1 MSKKQP
7 KRKSRPGVDEYGRT
21 PLHYAAADG
30 LADEVTR
37 LLSTGADANAQ
48 DDDGWTPLHFAAQ
61 ANSAEITRALLSA
74 GAKTELKDSY
84 GNTPLFRAVFASQG
98 DGAVIRL
105 LLNAGANPNA
115 ANLSDVTPLSLA
127 KSIANYDVS
136 QFFDGL

>member
-7 KRKSRPGVDEYGRT
+7 KRKPRPGVDEYGRT

-30 LADEVTR
+30 LADEVAR

-61 ANSAEITRALLSA
+61 ANSAVVTKTLLSA
-74 GAKTELKDSY
+74 GAATELKDSY
-84 GNTPLFRAVFASQG
+84 GNTPLFRAVFASHG

-105 LLNAGANPNA
+105 LLNAGADPHA
-115 ANLSDVTPLSLA
+115 ANLSDITPLSLA
-127 KSIANYDVS
+127 KSIANYDIT
-136 QFFDGL
+136 QFFDAL

>member
-7 KRKSRPGVDEYGRT
+7 KRKPRPGVDEYGRT

-30 LADEVTR
+30 LVDQVTQ
-37 LLSTGADANAQ
+37 LLSAGADANVQ

-61 ANSAEITRALLSA
+61 ANSASVTKSLLSS
-74 GAKTELKDSY
+74 GAQTELKDSY
-84 GNTPLFRAVFASQG
+84 GNTPLFRAVFAYQS

-115 ANLSDVTPLSLA
+115 VNLSSVTPLSLA